1 MFLLL
6 LLLEHRACDDHRM
19 LLHTHR
25 RQRHYDLC
33 LQPAHHR
40 QPLGA
45 RRTTLPSPFPSA
57 ESGHFSFLLKTIICQ
72 DWVGTAK
79 TQRDRSTLVFVP
91 CRSLRGWEALP
102 SLPGAGRT
110 KSRTVCVLSSPVQS
124 SPVQSRAC
132 LVKFSW
138 SVHRKL
144 RARRRPMSPNDH

>member
-1 MFLLL
+1 MISAYNQHTTVSHSVREEQRFLPLSPP
-6 LLLEHRACDDHRM
+6 
-19 LLHTHR
+19 R
-25 RQRHYDLC
+25 RV
-33 LQPAHHR
+33 A
-40 QPLGA
+40 
-45 RRTTLPSPFPSA
+45 
-57 ESGHFSFLLKTIICQ
+57 SFLLKTIICQ

-79 TQRDRSTLVFVP
+79 TQETVRDGQNTRDRSTLVFVP

-124 SPVQSRAC
+124 SQSRAC